1 MVDPVSG
8 SPNTLDTQ
16 QLVDDVKNNNFTGIV
31 DPNSP
36 FAGQQALLEFEQK
49 MQIDSQKIELISKVL
64 SSQDQS
70 VRSIL
75 QGIH

>member
-1 MVDPVSG
+1 MVDPVGS

-16 QLVDDVKNNNFTGIV
+16 SLVDKTKQGDFTGIV
-31 DPNSP
+31 DPSSP

-49 MQIDSQKIELISKVL
+49 MQIDSQRIELISKVL

-75 QGIH
+75 QGIR